1 MGPSMI
7 ILLHS
12 SKSMQSNHR
21 NQALQT
27 PLLLPRA
34 KELQTYL
41 ASLSP
46 KQLATSM
53 KISLPLAEKT
63 AATYAAWSSDPS
75 KQSLALDA
83 FKGDIYSGLQA
94 PELSASD
101 RDYANKTL
109 VILSGLYGLIRPY
122 DGIMPY
128 RLELMYKFP
137 ATKFSNLYKFWGQS
151 IAEALP
157 AKGLIVNTSSVEYS
171 KTVLPFV
178 DPVRVITPQFFTVDP
193 KTGKPKF
200 VTVHTKIARGAF
212 ARWLIT
218 TRSTTEDQMLGFD
231 LLGYK
236 YDATLSQPA
245 QPAYVTQEFGGIGLS
260 IRLLGKN

>member
-1 MGPSMI
+1 MSLT

-12 SKSMQSNHR
+12 SKTMQAAPSK
-21 NQALQT
+21 QDLQT
-27 PLLLPRA
+27 PALLDQA
-34 KELQTYL
+34 KELQAYIKTLSAPQL
-41 ASLSP
+41 AS
-46 KQLATSM
+46 SM

-63 AATYAAWSSDPS
+63 AATYAAWNTNPAN
-75 KQSLALDA
+75 QSLAIDC

-94 PELSASD
+94 LELSASD
-101 RDYANKTL
+101 RDYANKHL

-128 RLELMYKFP
+128 RLELMYKLP
-137 ATKFSNLYKFWGQS
+137 AAKFNNLYTFWGES
-151 IAEALP
+151 IALQLP
-157 AKGLIVNTSSVEYS
+157 PRGLIINTSSVEYS

-178 DPVRVITPQFFTVDP
+178 DAARVITPQFFTADP

-200 VTVHTKIARGAF
+200 VTVHSKIARGAF

-218 TRSTTEDQMLGFD
+218 SRSDTEKQMHGFD

-236 YDATLSQPA
+236 FDAALSSPG
-245 QPAYVTQEFGGIGLS
+245 QPAYVTSEFGGIGLS
-260 IRLLGKN
+260 IRLIS